1 MSNRGRKKGS
11 NGERSREQLL
21 TIAARQFANNGFFET
36 KVSSI
41 VKEAGLTQ
49 PTFYLYFKSKEAIFT
64 ELAAIFKVRL
74 LSLTEASLLESGLK
88 EEMIKIEIKGKL
100 GTIFRF
106 FKENPDL
113 TQIGFFLSEDAKSL
127 KSLLAET
134 IYMNLV
140 QEQKDGYFH
149 PHLNMQVVSE
159 IIVGIME
166 RLTISRLFT
175 GLAEPEELAEEVVEL
190 LLFGMQVYR

>member
-64 ELAAIFKVRL
+64 ELAAIFKERL
-74 LSLTEASLLESGLK
+74 LSLTEASLLESGL
-88 EEMIKIEIKGKL
+88 
-100 GTIFRF
+100 
-106 FKENPDL
+106 
-113 TQIGFFLSEDAKSL
+113 
-127 KSLLAET
+127 
-134 IYMNLV
+134 
-140 QEQKDGYFH
+140 
-149 PHLNMQVVSE
+149 
-159 IIVGIME
+159 
-166 RLTISRLFT
+166 
-175 GLAEPEELAEEVVEL
+175 
-190 LLFGMQVYR
+190 

>member
-64 ELAAIFKVRL
+64 ELAAIFKARL
-74 LSLTEASLLESGLK
+74 LNLTEASLLESGLK

-113 TQIGFFLSEDAKSL
+113 TQIGFFLSEDGESL

-140 QEQKDGYFH
+140 KEQKDGYFH
-149 PHLNMQVVSE
+149 QHLNMLVVSE